1 MGGSEILSLKFLPN
15 VLKLFVVVVCSM
27 YQNVVVSNLSIMKNV
42 GSCIN
47 SNFGKVGLKMLDLK
61 LCILCGL

>member
-15 VLKLFVVVVCSM
+15 VLKLSVVVCSM